1 MRVMHSF
8 YVLGKQTYN
17 QLFKVVHFNTTSS
30 FGEHSDV
37 STFELPLR
45 NPLSLFRWDFHFIL
59 SIFFF
64 FLHYCENPATLFG
77 GWGCRQYLQGKMS
90 LRTDVS
96 RRTRRRLLRAAHKVV
111 KWYTQQLC
119 H

>member
-64 FLHYCENPATLFG
+64 FYIIARIPRLCSVG
-77 GWGCRQYLQGKMS
+77 GGADSTYK
-90 LRTDVS
+90 
-96 RRTRRRLLRAAHKVV
+96 
-111 KWYTQQLC
+111 
-119 H
+119 